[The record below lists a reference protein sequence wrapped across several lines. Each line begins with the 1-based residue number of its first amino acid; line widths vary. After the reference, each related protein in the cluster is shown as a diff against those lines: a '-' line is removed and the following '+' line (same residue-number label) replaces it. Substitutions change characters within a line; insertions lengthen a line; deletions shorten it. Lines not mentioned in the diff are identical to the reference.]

1 MLNDIRSILQNL
13 NNAKN
18 WSLQVLQIKPSKRAG
33 TEYTVREIIF
43 DPAGRLEEFVSEVSE
58 LYIGAKGCFDA
69 KFVNLSEYDG
79 SANGKTIY
87 KLNGTSP
94 LIASEYNSL
103 MQALANPNSEVDPFE
118 MKARASVLVGQFERD
133 ETIIPIKLISMQNP
147 ITMLKHRFMQN
158 KGAFQELDKK
168 VLTLRPTID
177 VLIYGNEV
185 YLFTLNGE
193 NLFNME
199 RSYKVLCSDYIAKVQ
214 ESEIVVNIE
223 KFSSVAGSGH
233 NPRRFVSYN
242 QSHLEKLKNA
252 STRRKIAT
260 KFSIPMDG
268 GKFDTNQEGVTEK
281 IVKILCDKGM
291 VDPFESLWKFQVQR
305 NGNEATICQ

>member
-33 TEYTVREIIF
+33 TEYTGREITF

-69 KFVNLSEYDG
+69 KFVHLSEYDG

-87 KLNGTSP
+87 KLNRTSP

-291 VDPFESLWKFQVQR
+291 VDPFESLPMEVPSAKKW
-305 NGNEATICQ
+305 E

>member
-1 MLNDIRSILQNL
+1 LLNDIRSILQNL

-33 TEYTVREIIF
+33 TEYTDREITF

-69 KFVNLSEYDG
+69 KFVHLSEYDG

-87 KLNGTSP
+87 KLNRTSP

-118 MKARASVLVGQFERD
+118 MKARASVLIGQY

-291 VDPFESLWKFQVQR
+291 VDPFESLPMEVPSAKKW
-305 NGNEATICQ
+305 E

>member
-33 TEYTVREIIF
+33 TEYTGREIIF

-58 LYIGAKGCFDA
+58 LYVGAKGCFDA

-87 KLNGTSP
+87 KLNGTNP

-118 MKARASVLVGQFERD
+118 MKARASVLIGQFERD
-133 ETIIPIKLISMQNP
+133 GTIIPIKLISMQNP

-242 QSHLEKLKNA
+242 QSHLEKLKNT

-291 VDPFESLWKFQVQR
+291 VDPFESLPMEVPSAKKW
-305 NGNEATICQ
+305 E

>member
-33 TEYTVREIIF
+33 TEYTGREITF
-43 DPAGRLEEFVSEVSE
+43 DPASRLEEFVSEVSE

-118 MKARASVLVGQFERD
+118 MKARASVLIGQFERD

-223 KFSSVAGSGH
+223 KFSSVAGSG
-233 NPRRFVSYN
+233 RD
-242 QSHLEKLKNA
+242 L
-252 STRRKIAT
+252 
-260 KFSIPMDG
+260 FS
-268 GKFDTNQEGVTEK
+268 
-281 IVKILCDKGM
+281 
-291 VDPFESLWKFQVQR
+291 
-305 NGNEATICQ
+305 

>member
-33 TEYTVREIIF
+33 TEYTGREIIF

-79 SANGKTIY
+79 SANEKTIY

-291 VDPFESLWKFQVQR
+291 VDPFESLPMEVPSAKKW
-305 NGNEATICQ
+305 E

>member
-33 TEYTVREIIF
+33 TEYTGREIIF

-118 MKARASVLVGQFERD
+118 MKARASVLIGQFERD

-242 QSHLEKLKNA
+242 QSYLEKLKNA

-291 VDPFESLWKFQVQR
+291 VDPFESLPMEVPSAKKW
-305 NGNEATICQ
+305 E

>member
-18 WSLQVLQIKPSKRAG
+18 WPLQVLQIKPSKRAG
-33 TEYTVREIIF
+33 TEYTGREITF

-118 MKARASVLVGQFERD
+118 MKARASVLIGQFERD

-291 VDPFESLWKFQVQR
+291 VDPFESLPMEVPSAKKW
-305 NGNEATICQ
+305 E

>member
-33 TEYTVREIIF
+33 TEYTGREITF

-118 MKARASVLVGQFERD
+118 MKSRASVLIGQFERD

-291 VDPFESLWKFQVQR
+291 VDPFESLPMEVPSAKKR
-305 NGNEATICQ
+305 E

>member
-1 MLNDIRSILQNL
+1 MLLNDIRSILQNL

-33 TEYTVREIIF
+33 TEYTGREITF

-118 MKARASVLVGQFERD
+118 MKARASVLIGQFERD

-291 VDPFESLWKFQVQR
+291 VDPFESLPIEVPSAKKW
-305 NGNEATICQ
+305 E

>member
-33 TEYTVREIIF
+33 TEYTGREIIF

-69 KFVNLSEYDG
+69 KFVHLSEYDG

-87 KLNGTSP
+87 RLNRTSP

-291 VDPFESLWKFQVQR
+291 VDPFESLPMEVPSAKKW
-305 NGNEATICQ
+305 E

>member
-33 TEYTVREIIF
+33 TEYTDREITF

-118 MKARASVLVGQFERD
+118 MKSRASVLIGQFERD

-291 VDPFESLWKFQVQR
+291 VDPFESLPMEVPSAKKW
-305 NGNEATICQ
+305 E

>member
-33 TEYTVREIIF
+33 TEYTGREITF
-43 DPAGRLEEFVSEVSE
+43 DPAGRLEEFISEVSE

-103 MQALANPNSEVDPFE
+103 MQALANPNFEVDPFE
-118 MKARASVLVGQFERD
+118 MKARASVLIGQFERD

-158 KGAFQELDKK
+158 KGVFQELDKK

-177 VLIYGNEV
+177 ALIYGNEV

-291 VDPFESLWKFQVQR
+291 VDPFESLPMEVPSAKKW
-305 NGNEATICQ
+305 E

>member
-13 NNAKN
+13 NNVKN

-33 TEYTVREIIF
+33 TEYTGREITF

-69 KFVNLSEYDG
+69 KFANLSEYDG

-87 KLNGTSP
+87 KLDGTSP

-118 MKARASVLVGQFERD
+118 MKARASVLIGQFERD
-133 ETIIPIKLISMQNP
+133 ETIIPIKLISIQNP

-158 KGAFQELDKK
+158 KGAVRELDKK
-168 VLTLRPTID
+168 GLTLRPTID

-199 RSYKVLCSDYIAKVQ
+199 RSYKVLCSDYIAKVH

-252 STRRKIAT
+252 STRQKIAA

-291 VDPFESLWKFQVQR
+291 VDPFESLPMEVPSAKKW
-305 NGNEATICQ
+305 E

>member
-33 TEYTVREIIF
+33 TEYTDREITF

-69 KFVNLSEYDG
+69 KFVHLSEYDG

-87 KLNGTSP
+87 KLNRTSP

-118 MKARASVLVGQFERD
+118 MKARASVLIGQFERD

-233 NPRRFVSYN
+233 NPRRFVLYN

-291 VDPFESLWKFQVQR
+291 VDPFESLPMEVPSAKKW
-305 NGNEATICQ
+305 E

>member
-33 TEYTVREIIF
+33 TEYTGREITF

-58 LYIGAKGCFDA
+58 LYIGSKGCFDA

-118 MKARASVLVGQFERD
+118 MKARASVLIGQFERD

-291 VDPFESLWKFQVQR
+291 VDPFESLPMEVPSAKKW
-305 NGNEATICQ
+305 E

>member
-33 TEYTVREIIF
+33 TEYTGREITF

-103 MQALANPNSEVDPFE
+103 MQALANPNFEVDPFE
-118 MKARASVLVGQFERD
+118 MKARASVLIGQFERD

-291 VDPFESLWKFQVQR
+291 VDPFESLPMEVPSAKKW
-305 NGNEATICQ
+305 E

>member
-33 TEYTVREIIF
+33 TEYTGREITF

-69 KFVNLSEYDG
+69 KFVHLSEYDG

-214 ESEIVVNIE
+214 DSEIVVNIE

-291 VDPFESLWKFQVQR
+291 VDPFESLPMEVPSAKKW
-305 NGNEATICQ
+305 E

>member
-33 TEYTVREIIF
+33 TEYTDREITF

-69 KFVNLSEYDG
+69 KFVHLSEYDG

-118 MKARASVLVGQFERD
+118 MKARASVLIGQFERD

-291 VDPFESLWKFQVQR
+291 VDPFESLPMEVPSAKKW
-305 NGNEATICQ
+305 E

>member
-33 TEYTVREIIF
+33 TEYTGREIIF

-58 LYIGAKGCFDA
+58 LYIGVKGRFDA

-291 VDPFESLWKFQVQR
+291 VDPFESLPMEVPSAKKW
-305 NGNEATICQ
+305 E

>member
-33 TEYTVREIIF
+33 TEYTGREITF

-69 KFVNLSEYDG
+69 KFVHLSEYNG

-87 KLNGTSP
+87 KLNRTSP

-118 MKARASVLVGQFERD
+118 MKARASVLIGQFERD

-291 VDPFESLWKFQVQR
+291 VDPFESLPMEVPSAKKW
-305 NGNEATICQ
+305 E

>member
-1 MLNDIRSILQNL
+1 M

-33 TEYTVREIIF
+33 TEYTGREIIF

-291 VDPFESLWKFQVQR
+291 VDPFESLPMEVPSAKKW
-305 NGNEATICQ
+305 E

>member
-33 TEYTVREIIF
+33 TEYTGREITF

-69 KFVNLSEYDG
+69 KFVHLSEYDG

-118 MKARASVLVGQFERD
+118 MKARASVLIGQFERD

-199 RSYKVLCSDYIAKVQ
+199 RSYKALCSDYIAKVQ

-291 VDPFESLWKFQVQR
+291 VDPFESLPMEVPSAKKW
-305 NGNEATICQ
+305 E

>member
-18 WSLQVLQIKPSKRAG
+18 WSLQVLQIKSSKRAG
-33 TEYTVREIIF
+33 TEYTDREITF

-69 KFVNLSEYDG
+69 KFVHLSEYDG

-87 KLNGTSP
+87 KLNRTSP

-118 MKARASVLVGQFERD
+118 MKARASVLIGQFERD

-291 VDPFESLWKFQVQR
+291 VDPFESLPMEVPSAKKW
-305 NGNEATICQ
+305 E

>member
-33 TEYTVREIIF
+33 TEYTGREIIF

-158 KGAFQELDKK
+158 KGAFQELVKK

-291 VDPFESLWKFQVQR
+291 VDPFESLPMEVPSAKKW
-305 NGNEATICQ
+305 E

>member
-33 TEYTVREIIF
+33 TEYTDREITF

-69 KFVNLSEYDG
+69 KFVHLSEYDG

-87 KLNGTSP
+87 KLNRTSP

-118 MKARASVLVGQFERD
+118 MKARASVLIGQFERD

-223 KFSSVAGSGH
+223 KFSSVAGSAH

-291 VDPFESLWKFQVQR
+291 VDPFESLPMEVPSAKKW
-305 NGNEATICQ
+305 E

>member
-33 TEYTVREIIF
+33 TEYTGREITF

-69 KFVNLSEYDG
+69 KFVHLSEYDG

-118 MKARASVLVGQFERD
+118 MKARASVLIGQFERD

-291 VDPFESLWKFQVQR
+291 VDPFESLPMEVPSAKKW
-305 NGNEATICQ
+305 E

>member
-33 TEYTVREIIF
+33 TEYTGREITF

-118 MKARASVLVGQFERD
+118 MKARASVLIGQFERD

-252 STRRKIAT
+252 STKRKIAT

-291 VDPFESLWKFQVQR
+291 VDPFESLPMEVPSAKKW
-305 NGNEATICQ
+305 E

>member
-33 TEYTVREIIF
+33 TEYTGREIIF

-281 IVKILCDKGM
+281 IVKILGDKGM
-291 VDPFESLWKFQVQR
+291 VDPFESLPMEVPSAKKW
-305 NGNEATICQ
+305 E

>member
-33 TEYTVREIIF
+33 TEYTDREITF

-69 KFVNLSEYDG
+69 KFVHLSEYDG

-87 KLNGTSP
+87 KLNRTSP
-94 LIASEYNSL
+94 LIASEYTSL

-118 MKARASVLVGQFERD
+118 MKARASVLIGQFERD

-291 VDPFESLWKFQVQR
+291 VDPFESLPMEVPSAKKW
-305 NGNEATICQ
+305 E

>member
-33 TEYTVREIIF
+33 TEYTDREITF

-69 KFVNLSEYDG
+69 KFVHLSEYDG

-87 KLNGTSP
+87 KLNRTSP

-118 MKARASVLVGQFERD
+118 MKARASVLIGQFERD

-233 NPRRFVSYN
+233 NPHRFVSYN

-281 IVKILCDKGM
+281 IVKILCA
-291 VDPFESLWKFQVQR
+291 QII
-305 NGNEATICQ
+305 ATER

>member
-33 TEYTVREIIF
+33 TEYTGREIIF

-158 KGAFQELDKK
+158 KGAFQEIDKK

-291 VDPFESLWKFQVQR
+291 VDPFESLPMEVPSAKKW
-305 NGNEATICQ
+305 E

>member
-33 TEYTVREIIF
+33 TEYTDREITF

-69 KFVNLSEYDG
+69 KFVHLSEYDG

-87 KLNGTSP
+87 KLNRTSP

-118 MKARASVLVGQFERD
+118 MKARASVLIGQFERD

-291 VDPFESLWKFQVQR
+291 VDPFECLPMEVPSAKKW
-305 NGNEATICQ
+305 E

>member
-33 TEYTVREIIF
+33 TEYTGREIIF

-133 ETIIPIKLISMQNP
+133 ETISPIKLISMQNP

-242 QSHLEKLKNA
+242 LSHLEKLKNA
-252 STRRKIAT
+252 ITRRKIAT

-291 VDPFESLWKFQVQR
+291 VDPFESLPMEVPSAKKW
-305 NGNEATICQ
+305 E

>member
-33 TEYTVREIIF
+33 TEYTGREITF

-118 MKARASVLVGQFERD
+118 MKARASVLIGQFERD

-291 VDPFESLWKFQVQR
+291 VDPFESLPMEVPSAKKW
-305 NGNEATICQ
+305 E

>member
-18 WSLQVLQIKPSKRAG
+18 WSLQVLQIKPSKRVG
-33 TEYTVREIIF
+33 TEYTGREITF

-69 KFVNLSEYDG
+69 KFINLSEYDG

-118 MKARASVLVGQFERD
+118 MKARASVLIGQFERD

-260 KFSIPMDG
+260 KFSIPMEG

-291 VDPFESLWKFQVQR
+291 VDPFESLPMEVPSAKKW
-305 NGNEATICQ
+305 E

>member
-33 TEYTVREIIF
+33 TEYTGREITF

-58 LYIGAKGCFDA
+58 LYIGARGCFDA
-69 KFVNLSEYDG
+69 KFVHLSEYDG

-87 KLNGTSP
+87 KLNRTSP

-118 MKARASVLVGQFERD
+118 MKARASVLIGQFERD

-291 VDPFESLWKFQVQR
+291 VDPFESLPMEVPSAKKW
-305 NGNEATICQ
+305 E

>member
-33 TEYTVREIIF
+33 TEYTGREITF

-69 KFVNLSEYDG
+69 KFVHLSEYDG

-87 KLNGTSP
+87 KLNRTSP

-118 MKARASVLVGQFERD
+118 MKARASVLIGQFERD

-214 ESEIVVNIE
+214 ESEIFVNIE

-291 VDPFESLWKFQVQR
+291 VDPFESLPMEVPSAKKW
-305 NGNEATICQ
+305 E